1 METIVNIPETRKE
14 RVVIIGAGFAGLT
27 LAKKITGNK
36 YQVGLIDRNNFHSF
50 QPLFYQVAM
59 SGLEPSSICFPLR
72 KIFQSKKDIHIR
84 MAEVESINPAEK
96 YLMTNIGRCNYDK
109 LIIASGAKTNFYGNK
124 NIEENSFGLKSTG
137 EAMYLRNQVLKDF
150 ESALLT
156 RDYEK
161 RQEFIDTVIVGGGP
175 TGVELAGAIAEMK
188 SYILP
193 KDYTELDN
201 KEVDIYLVQ
210 SGDRLLPGMSEKSG
224 KAAEDFLVKMGVNV
238 IKNTRVT
245 DVETNKV
252 ILSNGQ
258 VIHTRK
264 VIWAAGV
271 KGAAIDGL
279 NADCITNGSR
289 YLVDEFHRIKGYTDI
304 YALGDISFMKTE
316 TYPEGHPQVAQVA
329 LQQADNLAVL
339 LIKNIDKK
347 FIYKDKGSMATI
359 GRHRATV
366 DTKFGHFHGFFAWLV
381 WLVVHLFALVGRKNK
396 LNVFLNWLW
405 NYFTYD
411 QSLRLILKAGREERK

>member
-1 METIVNIPETRKE
+1 METIVNIPETTKE

-27 LAKKITGNK
+27 LAKKLIGNR
-36 YQVGLIDRNNFHSF
+36 YQVVLIDRNNFHSF

-84 MAEVESINPAEK
+84 MAEVEKINTSER
-96 YLMTNIGRCNYDK
+96 YLLTNIGRCNYDK
-109 LIIASGAKTNFYGNK
+109 LVIASGAKTNFYGNK
-124 NIEENSFGLKSTG
+124 DIEENSFGLKSTG

-156 RDYEK
+156 RDYDQ
-161 RQEFIDTVIVGGGP
+161 RQEYIDTVIVGGGP

-201 KEVDIYLVQ
+201 KEVDIYLIQ

-224 KAAEDFLVKMGVNV
+224 KAAEDFLIKMGVNV

-245 DVETNKV
+245 NVEENQV
-252 ILSNGQ
+252 ILNNGQ
-258 VIHTRK
+258 IIRTRK

-271 KGAAIDGL
+271 TGASIEGIQASS
-279 NADCITNGSR
+279 ITSGNR
-289 YLVDEFHRIKGYTDI
+289 YIVDEYHRIQGHKEI
-304 YALGDISFMKTE
+304 YALGDIACMKTE
-316 TYPEGHPQVAQVA
+316 KYPDGHPQVAQSA
-329 LQQADNLAVL
+329 LQQADNLAL
-339 LIKNIDKK
+339 LLVKDIEKK
-347 FIYKDKGSMATI
+347 FVYQDKGSMATI

-366 DTKFGHFHGFFAWLV
+366 D
-381 WLVVHLFALVGRKNK
+381 
-396 LNVFLNWLW
+396 
-405 NYFTYD
+405 
-411 QSLRLILKAGREERK
+411 